1 MLYTRPDKY
10 CGYQSADKEPWEYDQ
25 QSRDGIIIKRTHL
38 RKQAVYLN
46 IISMKCY
53 EFYGMH
59 CYNIAGR
66 NERECSVK
74 EKKERKNYRQC

>member
-1 MLYTRPDKY
+1 M
-10 CGYQSADKEPWEYDQ
+10 
-25 QSRDGIIIKRTHL
+25 
-38 RKQAVYLN
+38 YLN

-74 EKKERKNYRQC
+74 EKKKKEKIIDNVNNNNTQSLEVALKKEGNESRVDII